1 MKNLTGIGVVVL
13 GALLGTGCV
22 VRAHRGF
29 GPPPPPP
36 PPGMMMDRG
45 YGRQVWVPAHDR
57 WTGRHYRR
65 VEGRW
70 MTPPRPGMVWVPGY
84 RERRHGGYVWIEGY
98 WR

>member
-1 MKNLTGIGVVVL
+1 
-13 GALLGTGCV
+13 
-22 VRAHRGF
+22 
-29 GPPPPPP
+29 
-36 PPGMMMDRG
+36 MMG
-45 YGRQVWVPAHDR
+45 HGHGRQVWVPGHDR
-57 WTGRHYRR
+57 WMGNRYRR